1 MMQHVATA
9 KSEVAAFATGTKS
22 NSLTEPG
29 TNEQFDKILQQST
42 DDINKV
48 SSSGSVGHASSK
60 IKHTSNQHAKNL
72 EPKTPSLLQ
81 GKLSTQG
88 AVEGDTSDIDT
99 QEWVSLIDN
108 LQKLADTAQLKKSP
122 EVDAE
127 LSAALDITIEEA
139 LSNSENLEDNALTDL
154 PLVEDKALLKTLLIE
169 PEADKIDVLEK
180 LIQAQQTETNQE
192 YPEENELTHLSLAED
207 KALLKTTSAEPE
219 ANKIDALEKL
229 IQAQQIETKLPSTS
243 KAENISSNNDIK
255 NILNLSDN
263 KLDKVLESLAQRMF
277 DGKEAVESTSK
288 DFIATLKMGI
298 EEFKHQL
305 SQGKELEADLKSLV
319 SDAFAKMNE
328 SGSITKTPI
337 NLEQIVK
344 SVSQVLD
351 VAQTMNLALEH
362 HQDKVYS
369 ATLRDVA
376 QIQAEQSKQ
385 TQSNQFESKF
395 EKAINIA
402 KPEGHQQLAEKV
414 RWMMN
419 TKNLVAE
426 IRLDPAELGSMH
438 VKIAI
443 SGETATVNFVVQSQQ
458 ARDAVDTAT
467 PKLREMLAEKGIE
480 LGQSSVRQEND
491 EQQSQDNAD
500 GKSAGHGARGMNDA
514 EDVEVPEQVFA
525 QHNIINGA
533 LGGIDYFV

>member
-180 LIQAQQTETNQE
+180 LIQAQQV
-192 YPEENELTHLSLAED
+192 
-207 KALLKTTSAEPE
+207 
-219 ANKIDALEKL
+219 
-229 IQAQQIETKLPSTS
+229 ETKLPNTS